1 MMGCFIPLS
10 REQIFVLPPSMD
22 EWLPENHLARFIV
35 EVVDQLDLSA
45 LTQRYSG
52 RGIAGLSPFRHAI
65 ASGLRLCHGY
75 ILKLKD

>member
-1 MMGCFIPLS
+1 MMGCFIPFSL
-10 REQIFVLPPSMD
+10 EQRYVLPPSMD

-52 RGIAGLSPFRHAI
+52 RGSQA
-65 ASGLRLCHGY
+65 Y
-75 ILKLKD
+75 Q